1 MHYNYWKDNLSEKE
15 KENLKAFFNVE
26 IELINIYSLN
36 TTTTSQDVQSVLKHF
51 FSDEKHEVLLFIA
64 DMKRTSSEVI
74 NHTRIMI
81 SEFESQSHCQ
91 PIDKLIVLLLHFPS
105 DLRSNKSYPAIFLH
119 NWDHY
124 YFDNIG
130 ARDITGRG
138 NIDIVSWLKQ
148 CCLNELD
155 PFVTSETLC
164 HWLGEI
170 LPALSAHIN
179 IKDVTELSR
188 SVDIWK
194 KVLFETILADELIGR
209 FLSYWKPTT
218 MIDVSRKALMAS
230 KTSSLG
236 LMSIIESEFYQSFTD
251 FMLYSLSLVNK
262 HGAVR
267 LLSSNE
273 VEIKTHNL
281 FLRLLPSV
289 PLPSKMEDFKAV
301 YTILHLKRHK
311 LHSKGYSFPF
321 FKLIFRLIE
330 HTLNVTINEFYDGV
344 NMNLEDTIDQEPAV
358 SEVKSAFE
366 QPRMMSGIVNLMKTS
381 LQTQVSISLV
391 N

>member
-1 MHYNYWKDNLSEKE
+1 M
-15 KENLKAFFNVE
+15 E
-26 IELINIYSLN
+26 IESINIYSLN
-36 TTTTSQDVQSVLKHF
+36 TTTTSQNVQSVLKHF
-51 FSDEKHEVLLFIA
+51 LVDEKHEILLFIA

-74 NHTRIMI
+74 NHTRIMTT
-81 SEFESQSHCQ
+81 ELESQSHGQ
-91 PIDKLIVLLLHFPS
+91 RIDKLIVLLLHFPS

-124 YFDNIG
+124 YLDNIG

-148 CCLNELD
+148 CCLTESD

-170 LPALSAHIN
+170 LPTLSAHIN
-179 IKDVTELSR
+179 IKDITDLSR
-188 SVDIWK
+188 CVDIWK
-194 KVLFETILADELIGR
+194 KVLFETKLADVLIGR
-209 FLSYWKPTT
+209 FLSYWTPTT

-236 LMSIIESEFYQSFTD
+236 LMSIVESEFHQSFTD

-262 HGAVR
+262 HGAVG

-273 VEIKTHNL
+273 VEIKTLNL

-289 PLPSKMEDFKAV
+289 PLPPKMEDFRAV
-301 YTILHLKRHK
+301 YTVLHLKRHK
-311 LHSKGYSFPF
+311 LHSKRYCFPF
-321 FKLIFRLIE
+321 FKLIFRSIE
-330 HTLNVTINEFYDGV
+330 HTLNVTVNEFYDSV
-344 NMNLEDTIDQEPAV
+344 NRNLEVTTGQEPAV

-366 QPRMMSGIVNLMKTS
+366 QPRMMSDIVNLMKTS
-381 LQTQVSISLV
+381 LQTQV
-391 N
+391 